1 MPAEWEPHEATWLA
15 WPHYKLD
22 WPGKFEPIP
31 WVYAEIIR
39 YLSRDE
45 RVELIV
51 KDAAAE
57 RVARK
62 TLQRGHALN
71 GNVRFHRW
79 PTDRVWTRDSGC
91 AFVRQC
97 GADTPVR
104 QTGAKTPVSSKAVSA
119 RLEAVPSQS
128 STAPQCAAIKWRFN
142 AWAKYP
148 NWKHDEKIGSL
159 MARAAG
165 VSEIQAV
172 LGKKRVVLEGG
183 SIDVNG
189 LGSLITTEECML
201 SRVQHRNPGMKKQDY
216 EKIFAEYL
224 GASNVIWIG
233 SGIVGDDTHGHVDDI
248 TRFVSPDTVVTCVDA
263 DPQSENYETLR
274 ENLRRLRDATTEDGN
289 PLATIDLP
297 MPAPI
302 YFEGRR
308 LPASYANFYI
318 ANRTVLVPVFNDPND
333 RVALDILADIFP
345 DREVVGIYCG
355 DLIWGF
361 GAIHCMTQQQPV
373 LPK

>member
-1 MPAEWEPHEATWLA
+1 MARSPIGKEPTRYRMPAEWEPHAATWLA

-31 WVYAEIIR
+31 WVFAEIIR
-39 YLSRDE
+39 YLSRNE

-51 KDAAAE
+51 KDAGAE
-57 RVARK
+57 KLARK
-62 TLQRGHALN
+62 TLQRAHALN
-71 GNVRFHRW
+71 ANIRFHRW

-91 AFVRQC
+91 AFVYPTQAEARE
-97 GADTPVR
+97 
-104 QTGAKTPVSSKAVSA
+104 QTQYAAV
-119 RLEAVPSQS
+119 
-128 STAPQCAAIKWRFN
+128 KWRFN

-148 NWKHDEKIGSL
+148 NWKRDERIGSL

-165 VSEIQAV
+165 ATEIQAV
-172 LGKKRVVLEGG
+172 FGKRRIVLEGG

-189 LGSLITTEECML
+189 QGSLITTEECLL
-201 SRVQHRNPGMKKQDY
+201 SRVQQRNPGLKKRDY
-216 EKIFAEYL
+216 EQVFAEYL
-224 GASNVIWIG
+224 GVSNVIWIG

-263 DPQSENYETLR
+263 DPASENYEALR
-274 ENLRRLRDATTEDGN
+274 ENLRRLRDTTTEAGK

-302 YFEGRR
+302 YFDGRR

-361 GAIHCMTQQQPV
+361 GAIHCMTQQQPA
-373 LPK
+373 LPE